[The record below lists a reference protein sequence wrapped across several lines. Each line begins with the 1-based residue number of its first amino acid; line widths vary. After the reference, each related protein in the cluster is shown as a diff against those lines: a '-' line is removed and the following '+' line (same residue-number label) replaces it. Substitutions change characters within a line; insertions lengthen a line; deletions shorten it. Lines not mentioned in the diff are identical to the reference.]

1 MRILLDTNVLSNLHT
16 RPSLLG
22 NQTVRKLESAKSLF
36 FSPIT
41 FFEWLQKDDYLG
53 TTAKM
58 LAAATLAAGIEE
70 LPLSARAALEAQ
82 RFGSLRGS
90 DPLDFLI
97 LSQAAQ
103 AEMDLYTSDRR
114 LLSLGLDFV
123 KDSTL

>member
-22 NQTVRKLESAKSLF
+22 NQTVRKLESAKGLF

-58 LAAATLAAGIEE
+58 LAAATIAAGIEE

>member
-22 NQTVRKLESAKSLF
+22 NQTVRKLESAKGLF
-36 FSPIT
+36 FSPVT

-58 LAAATLAAGIEE
+58 LAAATIAAGIEE

-114 LLSLGLDFV
+114 LLRLGLDFV
-123 KDSTL
+123 KDSSK